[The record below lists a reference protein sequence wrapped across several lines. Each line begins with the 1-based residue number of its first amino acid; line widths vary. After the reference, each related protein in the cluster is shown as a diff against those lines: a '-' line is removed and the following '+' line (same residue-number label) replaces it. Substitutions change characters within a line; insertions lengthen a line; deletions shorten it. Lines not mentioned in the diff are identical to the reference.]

1 MRKIFAL
8 CLVLVLTFS
17 LCACTA
23 SQSAGKA
30 SEQTGLKVGFGRQN
44 ITPSYT
50 VHLQGGAWKNR
61 ISSGVLDYLYITCIA
76 MAEGEET
83 VLLYT
88 VDMKVATDP
97 IVDGVKATISNI
109 TGVPQSNILIN
120 ATHTHSG
127 VAIRYNWDGVEKY
140 KLEFSNAAV
149 AAAQQALADLAPAEI
164 YAGSTQAT
172 GMANVRHYLMN
183 DGTVSGSNFGNTSSG
198 YAKHIKDADVELQIV
213 KFDRGADKKP
223 VILTSFPSHC
233 TYNESGTMLSADYPS
248 PFRDYV
254 EQNTGSLMA
263 FFQGA
268 SGDQT
273 PGSRIPGV
281 QFSDDYKEYGREL
294 GRYTVEA
301 LPTLTKVEGTGL
313 TVSAK
318 TFTAPVN
325 MKNMD
330 KLPGAQKAK
339 AASEQYGT
347 DSPEVKAI
355 LKEFNLAS
363 RHEANWLVIRANA
376 GQTQTMELKVM
387 AVGGLSFVLAPY
399 EMFGDQGVAIK
410 EKSPYDN
417 TFIITL
423 GEGSFN
429 YIASNEAFEYDSYE
443 SQCCYF
449 EQGTAEKLVDEYV
462 GMLNALKTP
471 AA

>member
-1 MRKIFAL
+1 M
-8 CLVLVLTFS
+8 
-17 LCACTA
+17 
-23 SQSAGKA
+23 
-30 SEQTGLKVGFGRQN
+30 
-44 ITPSYT
+44 
-50 VHLQGGAWKNR
+50 
-61 ISSGVLDYLYITCIA
+61 
-76 MAEGEET
+76 
-83 VLLYT
+83 
-88 VDMKVATDP
+88 
-97 IVDGVKATISNI
+97 
-109 TGVPQSNILIN
+109 
-120 ATHTHSG
+120 
-127 VAIRYNWDGVEKY
+127 
-140 KLEFSNAAV
+140 
-149 AAAQQALADLAPAEI
+149 
-164 YAGSTQAT
+164 
-172 GMANVRHYLMN
+172 
-183 DGTVSGSNFGNTSSG
+183 
-198 YAKHIKDADVELQIV
+198 

-281 QFSDDYKEYGREL
+281 KFSDDYKEYGREL
-294 GRYTVEA
+294 GRYTAEA

-462 GMLNALKTP
+462 GMLNDLKNP